1 MEEEE
6 VVGVPQL
13 VEAEAEEVDGVPQL
27 EEEVERVPQLGIH
40 KITTQSQP
48 T

>member
-13 VEAEAEEVDGVPQL
+13 VEAEEVDGVPQL